1 MIKKIVYPILIPI
14 FELSIRTQNKKN
26 EKMEITKNELK
37 EVLSGIDTFVPNVGL
52 TSLKK
57 VKMNKY
63 LDYKISGKSNP
74 NPYLDKILVEQ
85 RISNIQTGFD
95 YEGQLGRKYDKE
107 GIIPIEN
114 EDKKEIWFNQVSKC
128 LVVSKSNPNSFYF
141 RYQDHDSSYLYTK
154 YIFEGNSIEKV
165 MFNQFMVDTKTD
177 YSKYQ
182 NGLENTL
189 NFKVMSLDHIKR
201 IKILKQEY
209 TIID

>member
-1 MIKKIVYPILIPI
+1 MIKNVVYPILIPI
-14 FELSIRTQNKKN
+14 FDMSIRTQNKKN

-141 RYQDHDSSYLYTK
+141 RYQDHESSYLDTK

>member
-1 MIKKIVYPILIPI
+1 M
-14 FELSIRTQNKKN
+14 N
-26 EKMEITKNELK
+26 ITKNELK

-63 LDYKISGKSNP
+63 LDFKVNGKQNP
-74 NPYLDKILVEQ
+74 NPYYDQILVEQ
-85 RISNIQTGFD
+85 RISNLQSGFD
-95 YEGQLGRKYDKE
+95 YEGQLDRKYTKE
-107 GIIPIEN
+107 GITPIEN
-114 EDKKEIWFNQVSKC
+114 EDKKEIWFTQVSKC

-141 RYQDHDSSYLYTK
+141 RYQDHDSSYLDTK

>member
-1 MIKKIVYPILIPI
+1 MRNCVVYWKLFCT
-14 FELSIRTQNKKN
+14 FELSITTKQKTT
-26 EKMEITKNELK
+26 KMNITKTELK
-37 EVLSGIDTFVPNVGL
+37 EVLEGINVFVPNVGL

-63 LDYKISGKSNP
+63 LDYKVSGKSNP
-74 NPYLDKILVEQ
+74 NPYYDQVLVEQ
-85 RISNIQTGFD
+85 RITNIQSGFD
-95 YEGQLGRKYDKE
+95 YEGQLERKYTKE
-107 GIIPIEN
+107 GIVPIEN
-114 EDKKEIWFNQVSKC
+114 ENKKEIWFNQVSKC
-128 LVVSKSNPNSFYF
+128 LVVSKSNPDSFYF
-141 RYQDHDSSYLYTK
+141 RYQDHDSSYLDTK
-154 YIFEGNSIEKV
+154 YIFEGNSIEQV
-165 MFNQFMVDTKTD
+165 MFSQFMSDTKTD

>member
-1 MIKKIVYPILIPI
+1 
-14 FELSIRTQNKKN
+14 
-26 EKMEITKNELK
+26 MEITKNELK

-63 LDYKISGKSNP
+63 LDYKVSGKSNP
-74 NPYLDKILVEQ
+74 NPYYDQILVEQ
-85 RISNIQTGFD
+85 RISNLQSGFD
-95 YEGQLGRKYDKE
+95 YDGQLGRKYDKE
-107 GIIPIEN
+107 GITPIEN

-141 RYQDHDSSYLYTK
+141 RYQDHDSSYLDTK

>member
-1 MIKKIVYPILIPI
+1 MIKNVVYPILIPI

-141 RYQDHDSSYLYTK
+141 RYQDHDSSYLDTK